1 MTHIKLTR
9 FTKPSVLMA
18 IGHRHLAKFFEQF
31 KEDFKARNIQ
41 LPGCDP
47 CAENY
52 YTAWA
57 ELLGRP
63 ETLPHS
69 LVDAL
74 LAIEDLAA
82 PANWP
87 RLEAAVYAKPVVFG
101 RNYKKYQEAIDL
113 LDHEGAKTFSDS
125 EELYQILSTLLND
138 EDDYR
143 LKCQASRTYVEKNVG
158 ATQKILNYIEEN
170 RLLTS

>member
-87 RLEAAVYAKPVVFG
+87 RLEAAVYAARPRG
-101 RNYKKYQEAIDL
+101 LL
-113 LDHEGAKTFSDS
+113 LDTTACPESLALQLWLWSPYEREPGPVP
-125 EELYQILSTLLND
+125 
-138 EDDYR
+138 
-143 LKCQASRTYVEKNVG
+143 QAT
-158 ATQKILNYIEEN
+158 A
-170 RLLTS
+170 